1 VILSAELSVQRFHF
15 RQKFN
20 RDTLGVGSV
29 WQKLSVQTSPW
40 RIVKET
46 MPSPAPLTD
55 DDIDAVCE
63 ALLAFYASPMACW
76 RLSGDRFGA
85 HKRHT
90 LTALSQMQAATARL
104 NPAYQAAD
112 QPAVR

>member
-1 VILSAELSVQRFHF
+1 
-15 RQKFN
+15 
-20 RDTLGVGSV
+20 
-29 WQKLSVQTSPW
+29 
-40 RIVKET
+40 

-76 RLSGDRFGA
+76 RLSGDPFGA

-90 LTALSQMQAATARL
+90 LTALSQLALPPCSTGRMSRT
-104 NPAYQAAD
+104 P
-112 QPAVR
+112 

>member
-1 VILSAELSVQRFHF
+1 
-15 RQKFN
+15 
-20 RDTLGVGSV
+20 
-29 WQKLSVQTSPW
+29 
-40 RIVKET
+40 

-90 LTALSQMQAATARL
+90 LTAPVIYAACCQFCQACWQVTAKRGL
-104 NPAYQAAD
+104 RSRKPGVN
-112 QPAVR
+112 

>member
-1 VILSAELSVQRFHF
+1 
-15 RQKFN
+15 
-20 RDTLGVGSV
+20 
-29 WQKLSVQTSPW
+29 
-40 RIVKET
+40 

-112 QPAVR
+112 QPAMR

>member
-1 VILSAELSVQRFHF
+1 
-15 RQKFN
+15 
-20 RDTLGVGSV
+20 
-29 WQKLSVQTSPW
+29 
-40 RIVKET
+40 

-112 QPAVR
+112 QPAVRYVDQALADALSQRCVGRSPRLTAAILRTAFLIRRWH